1 MENYH
6 KKKKIL
12 ETWLLQ
18 KFGQIMVWSSEDLI
32 ELAKNQKIETLEGN
46 ERLNKQK
53 ILIQLIVII
62 FTSKSEGLQKLIK
75 NIEAIELERLNKE
88 DLS

>member
-1 MENYH
+1 M
-6 KKKKIL
+6 
-12 ETWLLQ
+12 Q
-18 KFGQIMVWSSEDLI
+18 KFGQIIVWSSEDLI
-32 ELAKNQKIETLEGN
+32 ELAKNQKIRTLEGS

-75 NIEAIELERLNKE
+75 NIEAIELEKLNIE

>member
-1 MENYH
+1 M
-6 KKKKIL
+6 

-18 KFGQIMVWSSEDLI
+18 KFGQIIVWSSEDLI
-32 ELAKNQKIETLEGN
+32 ELAKNQKIRTLEGS

-75 NIEAIELERLNKE
+75 NIEAIELEKLNIE